1 VSGTANPPPKVPLSV
16 VVPTRNEERN
26 LRETLLSV
34 LGWAD
39 EIMVFDSLSEDGT
52 VEIAWSFGVEVVQRA
67 FDNFSAHKNWALRNL
82 RLRNEWIFF
91 LDADERP
98 TGELRNEIELMLKDP
113 ACPYAGFYVAR
124 KNYFMGRWIRHA
136 GMYPDWNL
144 RLFKRH
150 LASYEDRI
158 VHEHV
163 LLNGPAGY
171 LRNPLE
177 HCDFKG
183 LDRWLERHNAYT
195 SMEAVEIH
203 RLLKGGLW
211 RTTTAAKLT
220 SGGPHLRRLM
230 KELAYKY
237 VPCRPLFTF
246 AWMYFV
252 RTGFLDGAV
261 GFRYCLLKSV
271 ADYLTNLKLL
281 ELRANVNTNTAPGVS
296 TPPVSRMHS
305 DLGPSADSWHAI
317 KPSAARPS
325 AKCAE

>member
-1 VSGTANPPPKVPLSV
+1 V
-16 VVPTRNEERN
+16 VVPTRNEKRN

-39 EIMVFDSLSEDGT
+39 EVVVFDSLSEDGT
-52 VEIAWSFGVEVVQRA
+52 VDIARSFGVQVVQRA
-67 FDNFSAHKNWALRNL
+67 FDNFSAHKNWALKNL
-82 RLRNEWIFF
+82 GLRNDWTFF

-98 TGELRNEIELMLKDP
+98 TDELRNEIGGVLKDSS
-113 ACPYAGFYVAR
+113 CPYAGFYVAR

-150 LASYEDRI
+150 LGSYEDRI

-177 HCDFKG
+177 HHDFKG
-183 LDRWLERHNAYT
+183 LERWLERHNAYT
-195 SMEAVEIH
+195 SMEALEIH
-203 RLLKGGLW
+203 RLLNPSQH
-211 RTTTAAKLT
+211 RATIPAKLT
-220 SGGPHLRRLM
+220 AGGPQLRRLM

-237 VPCRPLFTF
+237 LPCRPLFTF
-246 AWMYFV
+246 AWMFFV
-252 RTGFLDGAV
+252 KAGFLDGAI

-271 ADYLTNLKLL
+271 NDYLTNLKLL
-281 ELRANVNTNTAPGVS
+281 ELRANLNGNVTPRVS
-296 TPPVSRMHS
+296 AFPVTRVHS
-305 DLGPSADSWHAI
+305 DPDQHSDSRHAI
-317 KPSAARPS
+317 KSSAARRS